1 MAYDDDR
8 PQFRALEELE
18 DVLARVAEELAAWR
32 RRAMTAEKELKGL
45 GADVSDE
52 GGSNVTALRVRL
64 DALEQ
69 ENAELKERVANART
83 QIGDLVARL
92 GFLEQQALQAT
103 GGRA

>member
-45 GADVSDE
+45 GADVGNE
-52 GGSNVTALRVRL
+52 GGSNVTALQARL
-64 DALEQ
+64 DEFEH
-69 ENAELKERVANART
+69 ENAQLKERVTNARV

-92 GFLEQQALQAT
+92 GFLEQQALQET
-103 GGRA
+103 GGRT